1 MSNSERLIEVLAEV
15 FGAEGEIDVDDAL
28 IDRMLIAL
36 RPLTAPDLT
45 GMMTGQGAADR
56 PLDGVEGLR
65 TAWADWLD
73 SFARVRLEFEG
84 MEQVGENV
92 VVLARQI
99 GTTRHG
105 VEIEQPS
112 AAVWK
117 FRDGMLTR
125 VEFHLDRA
133 AAVESARAAD

>member
-1 MSNSERLIEVLAEV
+1 MSNSERLSEVLAEV

-56 PLDGVEGLR
+56 RLDGVEGLR

-73 SFARVRLEFEG
+73 SFACVRLEFEG

-133 AAVESARAAD
+133 AALESARAAD